1 MSIIFINIIY
11 LKLVDIFL
19 KMFIKLLTFL
29 FKKNYCISIIEI
41 SITLKYY
48 CYYFKKQKYYFIF
61 NIN

>member
-41 SITLKYY
+41 SITSNTIVIILKNR
-48 CYYFKKQKYYFIF
+48 
-61 NIN
+61 NITLYLI